1 MDWGRHLMDKDID
14 HDGHGGHGGHWSWC
28 RNICNR
34 LEISLSTSPYF
45 VWSSQ
50 LKLLY
55 TERRS
60 SPSPQLG
67 VRHFGLGL
75 LPETRIIW
83 ICSQD
88 LELGETLA
96 APRVV
101 SWNLSF
107 IESLRRWKTFFG
119 SSTFATPSTT
129 IIHYIHYLL
138 SLNLRNS
145 WFISIIRASCSNPR
159 PFLGTWQWLK
169 RWQSEHLKGLLLK
182 KRYWKPVHNRCAS
195 LIYILW

>member
-75 LPETRIIW
+75 RPETRIIW

-96 APRVV
+96 APHVV

-107 IESLRRWKTFFG
+107 IESLRRWETFFG

-129 IIHYIHYLL
+129 IIHYV
-138 SLNLRNS
+138 
-145 WFISIIRASCSNPR
+145 ISIIYYLSTFAVRDSYPLSEPHAQILDLSLEPDND
-159 PFLGTWQWLK
+159 WKDDNLK
-169 RWQSEHLKGLLLK
+169 ILKVCL
-182 KRYWKPVHNRCAS
+182 
-195 LIYILW
+195 